1 MTTTRNL
8 IKPGSEK
15 QKATA
20 LPTNRKNMLG
30 STFTLIDSI
39 SQNKLETLKIGSSL
53 AAATIKLKLPEGLIQ
68 ANTEVHLLVDTKQA
82 VIIKNNISLKGMN
95 HKITIPNSDV
105 TQKDHSDNDETLSRV
120 LTPK

>member
-39 SQNKLETLKIGSSL
+39 SQNKLETLKIASSL
-53 AAATIKLKLPEGLIQ
+53 AAAPIKWKLREGLIQ
-68 ANTEVHLLVDTKQA
+68 ANTEVNLWVDTKQA
-82 VIIKNNISLKGMN
+82 VIIKNNISLKEMN
-95 HKITIPNSDV
+95 NKINIQN
-105 TQKDHSDNDETLSRV
+105 
-120 LTPK
+120 